1 MADFQLLKPANP
13 ISPAHALYNP
23 EIEIRIASLQLPE
36 KFAWIYR
43 LTVID
48 DKVADSV
55 KTDIKAIIAEYDVL
69 LKIEQEK
76 AKEILSNE
84 LIELQA
90 KKKSFLDIANEHF

>member
-13 ISPAHALYNP
+13 ISPVHPLYNP
-23 EIEIRIASLQLPE
+23 ETEIRIASLQLPE

-43 LTVID
+43 LTVCD
-48 DKVADSV
+48 DKVVDSV